1 MSFQLPKFT
10 TVLLRSLNVRAE
22 MHGSDPVPAV
32 DIGFRL
38 VGSNDLLLMFDRGL
52 KPAFY
57 VPVTNDGAEPEL
69 DGIDPLTSMP
79 QLRSTSIDM
88 PISLIRDYIGVNLV
102 LDYGLGGKS
111 NIELFGDLDNFKVN
125 MKEGGTVEIDFR
137 FQSSGIKDGPLGK
150 LGGLIKHDVK
160 ITLMPSAEADGTQE
174 RVPGTSPF
182 KYTAG
187 PGGIVDNNPPKD
199 KDATDLFVEGSKPDK
214 TGDAGRRQAN
224 AKKPAAKKPA
234 AKKVAAKKA
243 AKK

>member
-10 TVLLRSLNVRAE
+10 PVLLRSINVRAE
-22 MHGSDPVPAV
+22 MHGKEPVPAI
-32 DIGFRL
+32 DLGFRL

-52 KPAFY
+52 KSAFY
-57 VPVTNDGAEPEL
+57 VPVTEEGAEPEL
-69 DGIDPLTSMP
+69 DGIEPTSSMP

-88 PISLIRDYIGVNLV
+88 PIKLIREYVGLNLV

-111 NIELFGDLDNFKVN
+111 NIELFGDADEFKVN

-150 LGGLIKHDVK
+150 LGGLVKHDVT
-160 ITLMPSAEADGTQE
+160 ITLLPSSAADNTQE
-174 RVPGTSPF
+174 QVPGTSPF

-199 KDATDLFVEGSKPDK
+199 ATATDLFVAGADPK
-214 TGDAGRRQAN
+214 TPSAAKKATAS
-224 AKKPAAKKPA
+224 AKKPAAKKA
-234 AKKVAAKKA
+234 AKPKK
-243 AKK
+243 